1 VVDVPQVGRVVT
13 NSVVSGGWDV
23 QNDHASYFSS
33 IDKAGHEVS
42 FNQDAPAEYRDFTRY
57 STPAG
62 LTQIM
67 R

>member
-1 VVDVPQVGRVVT
+1 MVDVPKIGRVVT
-13 NSVVSGGWDV
+13 NSVATAAWDV

-33 IDKAGHEVS
+33 IDKEGHDAL
-42 FNQDAPAEYRDFTRY
+42 FNESAPADYHDITRY

-62 LTQIM
+62 LMQLM